1 MPKTKTAKKTK
12 RAKNG
17 TFAGSYP
24 IPVTPVTPPEA
35 QPSAR
40 SAAPDAV
47 TAPSSNI
54 NLLYD
59 AYAAA
64 DADACECPRRLRLL
78 PRREF
83 PCRRIGQAAH
93 DRPDLEPRR
102 DPLAGRHHPDA
113 SRVHRSTAHRP
124 DPRRHRGHRPRGET
138 ACFPVP
144 LTRGAPPTARPTIKR
159 DLHRIDMR
167 G

>member
-64 DADACECPRRLRLL
+64 DADACECPDDCDCFLGVSFRVAASDKQHTTVQIWSRATTRWVDVIIPMHPAFTAQQRTAQIHAVIASTVQGAK
-78 PRREF
+78 PRASLF
-83 PCRRIGQAAH
+83 P
-93 DRPDLEPRR
+93 
-102 DPLAGRHHPDA
+102 
-113 SRVHRSTAHRP
+113 
-124 DPRRHRGHRPRGET
+124 
-138 ACFPVP
+138 
-144 LTRGAPPTARPTIKR
+144 
-159 DLHRIDMR
+159 
-167 G
+167 